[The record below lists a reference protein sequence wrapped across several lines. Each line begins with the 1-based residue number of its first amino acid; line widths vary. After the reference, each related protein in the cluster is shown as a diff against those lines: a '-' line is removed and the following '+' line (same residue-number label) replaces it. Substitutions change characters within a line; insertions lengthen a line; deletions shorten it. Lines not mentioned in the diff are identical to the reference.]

1 MKYINNLN
9 ELDKELL
16 NVDNFDQFQ
25 KSKWYP
31 KFYVYA
37 IENETLPDFKNVK
50 FSSLVSLKIHITNK
64 VGYLE
69 ARIYLLNPHKE
80 DNDFDL
86 VLVSSRDKNN
96 KKWVDGFKLVNIVKN
111 DDLK

>member
-25 KSKWYP
+25 RSNWYP
-31 KFYVYA
+31 RFYVYA

-50 FSSLVSLKIHITNK
+50 FSSLLSLKSHITNK
-64 VGYLE
+64 MGYLE

-80 DNDFDL
+80 DDDFDL

-96 KKWVDGFKLVNIVKN
+96 KKWYNYFKLVDTVKN